1 MDNMDW
7 NSFFSAFSQSA
18 AAIIGIIA
26 AFLISKIL
34 GENEKLES
42 QTDAI
47 DRLVIKYNYLK
58 SKASIRSFE
67 WYDRRQIEY
76 SSKLTKAIEKE
87 AFEGLNKEQRLE
99 KLYEIMPILYRTPA
113 CEEELDKRLKA
124 AEPIYFP
131 IGNGKS
137 LKQASYHMA
146 LAPNGLWDNLSEER
160 ELIDQIEIESR
171 TLINK
176 FKKLESGLHATRKN
190 LIPLK
195 NAIYLQ
201 SIAFL
206 LTVVYPLHFMPM
218 VSNTQPQVGLSVT
231 VIASTLFSFK
241 GVFLLLLC
249 LVVLGIFGYFLHVI
263 VKLQRAYDQA
273 ENSLLPEYMDV
284 TKYSEYFR
292 NNPT

>member
-26 AFLISKIL
+26 AFLISRIL
-34 GENEKLES
+34 GENEKLER

-47 DRLVIKYNYLK
+47 DRLVIKYNHLK
-58 SKASIRSFE
+58 SKAAIRSFE

-87 AFEGLNKEQRLE
+87 EFAGLSKEQRLE
-99 KLYEIMPILYRTPA
+99 KLYEVLPILYRTPA

-124 AEPIYFP
+124 MEPINFL
-131 IGNGKS
+131 IGSNS
-137 LKQASYHMA
+137 YKQASYHMVI
-146 LAPNGLWDNLSEER
+146 APNGLWDNLSEER
-160 ELIDQIEIESR
+160 EMIDQIEIESR
-171 TLINK
+171 TLISK

-190 LIPLK
+190 LVPLK

-201 SIAFL
+201 SVAFL

-218 VSNTQPQVGLSVT
+218 VANSQPQVGLSVPI
-231 VIASTLFSFK
+231 IATTLFSFK

-273 ENSLLPEYMDV
+273 ENSLLPEYTDV
-284 TKYSEYFR
+284 TKYSKYFR
-292 NNPT
+292 NNTT